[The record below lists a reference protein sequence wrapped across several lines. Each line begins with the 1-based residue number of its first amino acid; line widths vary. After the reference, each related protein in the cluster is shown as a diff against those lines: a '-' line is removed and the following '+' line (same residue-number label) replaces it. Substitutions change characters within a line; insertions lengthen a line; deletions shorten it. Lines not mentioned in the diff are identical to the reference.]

1 MSVMTTDGLR
11 PQILAIAGG
20 SCSGKTSLAA
30 LIHKRAGPKMSALLQ
45 LDRYY
50 KNIPLKNGTQMDLP
64 NFDHPDA
71 LDLSF
76 FAQQLDALKR
86 GQSIDVPIYNY
97 ALHRREDRT
106 DRLEPRPLIIVE
118 GHLILHDP
126 QLRALF
132 DLSCYIKCSHEIR
145 LKRRIVRDGEQRGR
159 SGDSVRQQFD
169 QTVGPMHDQFVSPS
183 KAHADRVV
191 SQDEYRLQTSAL
203 VDSLLEQLDV
213 SPVLNA

>member
-11 PQILAIAGG
+11 PRILAIAGG

-30 LIHKRAGPKMSALLQ
+30 LIHERAGPKASALLE

-71 LDLSF
+71 LDLSL
-76 FAQQLDALKR
+76 FADHLDALKH
-86 GQSIDVPIYNY
+86 GESIDAPIYNY
-97 ALHRREDRT
+97 ALHRREDHA
-106 DRLEPRPLIIVE
+106 DFMEPRPLIILE

-132 DLSCYIKCSHEIR
+132 DLSCYIECSHEIR
-145 LKRRIVRDGEQRGR
+145 LERRIIRDGEQRGR
-159 SGDSVRQQFD
+159 SEDSVRQQFD
-169 QTVGPMHDQFVSPS
+169 RTVRPMHDRFVSPS

-191 SQDEYRLQTSAL
+191 SQDEYRLHTSAL

-213 SPVLNA
+213 SPVLDA